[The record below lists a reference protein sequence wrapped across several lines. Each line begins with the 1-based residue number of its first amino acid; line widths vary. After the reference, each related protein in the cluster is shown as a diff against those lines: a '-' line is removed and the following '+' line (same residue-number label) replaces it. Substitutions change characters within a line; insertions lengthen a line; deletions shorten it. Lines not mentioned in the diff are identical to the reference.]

1 MNTVQKIKHKVDKIK
16 QKIKYYAKT
25 PEYKIYYSLI
35 NSIALVIATGV
46 FCLYGNNDNFICL
59 KNYFVYAALFFYT
72 TDSIIELNNKN
83 YLMIPHH
90 IISIF
95 GAIGLY
101 FFDTYDDLLK
111 NTVLNTCFME
121 LTATLLCIRVI
132 LKDNDLLS
140 LSYDSVLL
148 IIYMFFRNFLLAK
161 FTVYDAKLFNF
172 FKNDFKYR
180 VVNIVSI
187 FVYIMSFYW
196 SVKWGFSII
205 KYNVIDRNKNEELD
219 ALLDEYSDYNYTESI
234 V

>member
-35 NSIALVIATGV
+35 NSIALVITTGV
-46 FCLYGNNDNFICL
+46 FCLYSNNDNFICL

-95 GAIGLY
+95 GAISLY
-101 FFDTYDDLLK
+101 FFDTYDDFLK
-111 NTVLNTCFME
+111 NTVLITCFME
-121 LTATLLCIRVI
+121 LTATLLCIRVV

-140 LSYDSVLL
+140 LSYDSLLL
-148 IIYMFFRNFLLAK
+148 IIYMFFRNFILAK
-161 FTVYDAKLFNF
+161 FIVYDAKLFNF

-219 ALLDEYSDYNYTESI
+219 ALLDEYSDYTQSI

>member
-1 MNTVQKIKHKVDKIK
+1 MNTVQKIKQKIKHKVDKIK

-101 FFDTYDDLLK
+101 FFDTYDDLL
-111 NTVLNTCFME
+111 F
-121 LTATLLCIRVI
+121 
-132 LKDNDLLS
+132 
-140 LSYDSVLL
+140 
-148 IIYMFFRNFLLAK
+148 AK
-161 FTVYDAKLFNF
+161 FICSK
-172 FKNDFKYR
+172 KY
-180 VVNIVSI
+180 
-187 FVYIMSFYW
+187 
-196 SVKWGFSII
+196 
-205 KYNVIDRNKNEELD
+205 
-219 ALLDEYSDYNYTESI
+219 
-234 V
+234 